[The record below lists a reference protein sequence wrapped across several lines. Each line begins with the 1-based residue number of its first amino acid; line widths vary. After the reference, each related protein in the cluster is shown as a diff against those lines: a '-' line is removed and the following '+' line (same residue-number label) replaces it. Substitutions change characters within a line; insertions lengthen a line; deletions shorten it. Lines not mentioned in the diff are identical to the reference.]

1 MKILPT
7 RRTDYGIRALL
18 WMARGGDGPATA
30 GEIATGMEI
39 PKGFLHQ
46 VLLTLKRAGLVTSRP
61 GRTGGY
67 RLAADPGDISI
78 LAIMEALEGPIEDGE
93 CAMRGGP
100 CHWQEVCA
108 MHWVWSEA
116 RGALVA
122 RLKDASLADVS
133 AADLALLAGDAAVP
147 PDSHRAK

>member
-1 MKILPT
+1 MKIQPT
-7 RRTDYGIRALL
+7 RRSDYGIRALL
-18 WMARGGDGPATA
+18 WLVRIEGGSATA
-30 GEIATGMEI
+30 AEIAAGMEI

-46 VLLTLKRAGLVTSRP
+46 VLLTLKRAGLVTSRA

-67 RLAADPGDISI
+67 RLTRNPATISI
-78 LAIMEALEGPIEDGE
+78 LEVMEALEGPIEEGE

-100 CHWQEVCA
+100 CHWEDVCA

-116 RGALVA
+116 RGALVT
-122 RLKDASLADVS
+122 RLKDATLADVA
-133 AADLALLAGDAAVP
+133 AADLALLTGKATVP